1 MVRWKQA
8 QIHKERRE
16 REDQRDLLRM
26 EYETTVKF
34 LEEIP
39 EKIKAVSVLPP
50 PAISGFLSAIGSE
63 IDKTFTDPMRQES
76 LKRMNAWNFNDP
88 PVWGDVL
95 RSHVPWNE
103 EINSIMKKTDEY
115 IEKGENLADC
125 HKVVTKLFEEAV
137 QRFKDRQPIILKQ
150 IKDFESDMNKK
161 LTMDH
166 LVTGF
171 DKTFVARDA
180 AEVVAAVPAIPDK
193 AAGKTTTKVIETI
206 HTPKDINKE
215 PVIDEVSIANID
227 LDSLCFFYFSFS
239 S

>member
-34 LEEIP
+34 LEQMP
-39 EKIKAVSVLPP
+39 EKIKAISFLPA
-50 PAISGFLSAIGSE
+50 PAISGFLSALGQE
-63 IDKTFTDPMRQES
+63 IDKSFTDPMRQES
-76 LKRMNAWNFNDP
+76 LKRMNSWNFNDP

-103 EINSIMKKTDEY
+103 EINTIVKKTDEY
-115 IEKGENLADC
+115 VEKGENLAGC
-125 HKVVTKLFEEAV
+125 HAVVTKLFEEAF
-137 QRFKDRQPIILKQ
+137 QRFKDRQPIVLKQ
-150 IKDFESDMNKK
+150 IKDLEAEMSKK

-171 DKTFVARDA
+171 DKTFVAKDP
-180 AEVVAAVPAIPDK
+180 AEVVAAAVPAIADK

-206 HTPKDINKE
+206 HSPKDMNKE
-215 PVIDEVSIANID
+215 PVVDEVCILTWAFTN
-227 LDSLCFFYFSFS
+227 FSFNCS